1 MTSAIIRF
9 FERFMPEPFAF
20 AVLMTFV
27 GLALV
32 VAATPATP
40 LDAVLAWGNGLAGLL
55 PFITQVCLTVLFAF
69 SLAHLG
75 PVPRLL
81 QRIAD
86 IPRSARG
93 ACAFAVLFAGSVS
106 LVAWPLG
113 TILGGLMA
121 RELAQS
127 CKRRGIRVHYPLLG
141 GAAFSGFVV
150 WHMGYSASAPLFVA
164 TPGNAMESMIGGLI
178 PFTETVLTR
187 WNLTILAATLGSLAL
202 TAALLHPR
210 QQADIQEID
219 REFVAPESDVAPPRV
234 RGGFAG
240 AVENGRWL
248 TLGLGALLIVYVGH
262 WFSIRGFQL
271 DLNIVNWTFL
281 AAGLLLARS
290 AVDYGTVLLRG
301 GRAVVPFLIQYPMYA
316 GIMGLMLDTG
326 FVAQLAAW
334 FATVGTAQTLPF
346 IAFLSG
352 GFINLFIPSG
362 GAQWAVQGPAFV
374 EAAQQLGTDLPLIV
388 MGVAYGD
395 QWTNIIHPFV
405 VIPLLIMTGLP
416 LAKVLSYSFLFF
428 LVATLP
434 LGLGLLWAAGL

>member
-1 MTSAIIRF
+1 VTSAVIRF

-20 AVLMTFV
+20 AVLMTFI

-32 VAATPATP
+32 VVMTPASP
-40 LDAVLAWGNGLAGLL
+40 VDAVLAWGNGLSGLL

-69 SLAHLG
+69 ALAHLG
-75 PVPRLL
+75 PIPALL
-81 QRIAD
+81 QRVASV
-86 IPRSARG
+86 PGSARG
-93 ACAFAVLFAGSVS
+93 ACAFAVLFAGAVS
-106 LVAWPLG
+106 LIAWPLG

-121 RELAQS
+121 RELAES

-141 GAAFSGFVV
+141 GAAFSGYVV

-164 TPGNAMESMIGGLI
+164 TPGNAMESLIGGLI
-178 PFTETVLTR
+178 PVTDTVLTP
-187 WNLTILAATLGSLAL
+187 WNIAILICTLGTLAVS
-202 TAALLHPR
+202 AALLHPR
-210 QQADIQEID
+210 RAEDIQEISE
-219 REFVAPESDVAPPRV
+219 EFSPAEESSPAPHR

-248 TLGLGALLIVYVGH
+248 TSSLGILLILYVGH
-262 WFSIRGFQL
+262 WFSSRGFQL

-290 AVDYGTVLLRG
+290 AVDYGSVLARG
-301 GRAVVPFLIQYPMYA
+301 GRAVVPFLLQYPMYA
-316 GIMGLMLDTG
+316 GIMGLMLNTG
-326 FVAQLAAW
+326 LVAQIAGW
-334 FATVGTAQTLPF
+334 FATIGTAQTLPL

-352 GFINLFIPSG
+352 GVINLFIPSG

-416 LAKVLSYSFLFF
+416 MAKVLSYSFLFF
-428 LVATLP
+428 LIATFP
-434 LGLGLLWAAGL
+434 LGIGLYLASA